1 MSQTLARRNRRVS
14 ATSEFISFDANGDT
28 TQELDTM
35 SVTIT
40 RQLGGSNSALRSLGL
55 AFILVARSAIAQPP
69 DADRP
74 IGEIVRPAL
83 IEAARRGDLAGVKAR
98 LARRDAVDLRD
109 PFQSTALI
117 EAAWGGHLPI
127 VELLLQRGAD
137 VNAANQ
143 ARATALMGAA
153 VHDAPEIAALLLRSD
168 AKIDAIDASGK
179 TPLVLAAES
188 NSTRVIPLL
197 VKHAADVNAR
207 AADGSTPLVE
217 AAARGQMDAVKTLL
231 DLGANVD
238 AAARDGRTPLIA
250 AVESRRAEV
259 VAELLLRGA
268 DVNRTGPSGE
278 TARELARKR
287 GDTEISAL
295 FRPSSGKNAVRQE
308 TEKASKDGK
317 PRKSTAPELVSS
329 NVDGDDL
336 EVDPQLTELVLTFDR
351 PMHTRRYHLTT
362 VNAKKY
368 GIFPE
373 LVGEDP
379 IEFRDA
385 RTMVLHVKLEP
396 RTKYGFGMNDDGRLE
411 FRSADGVP
419 LEPLIFY
426 FRTGGAQEEASRRA
440 PRQTEATGDSG
451 QGNAGPDPQTLL
463 RRVIEQPTKENYLAA
478 RSFAVGHASYKPYS
492 SDLEELA
499 DTEDEAACK
508 IVLRTL
514 EQASPNLLFSPR
526 AHLWAAI
533 AAEKLG
539 DEKRQQRELRIAK
552 GLIQGILA
560 TGDGTRQKPYAI
572 VRPTDENDLLMHLD
586 KRQDSQ
592 SLVQEGGTF
601 DVILCT
607 DGTEIWF
614 EISNIFGRF

>member
-336 EVDPQLTELVLTFDR
+336 EVDPQLTELVLTF
-351 PMHTRRYHLTT
+351 
-362 VNAKKY
+362 
-368 GIFPE
+368 
-373 LVGEDP
+373 
-379 IEFRDA
+379 
-385 RTMVLHVKLEP
+385 
-396 RTKYGFGMNDDGRLE
+396 
-411 FRSADGVP
+411 
-419 LEPLIFY
+419 
-426 FRTGGAQEEASRRA
+426 
-440 PRQTEATGDSG
+440 
-451 QGNAGPDPQTLL
+451 
-463 RRVIEQPTKENYLAA
+463 TKENYLAA